1 MFMTVQEAAKLVF
14 TIKATYPKYFAK
26 YSKPELDNMI
36 NIWARLFRDIPYE
49 KGSIGLEVYLTT
61 ETDGFPPSP
70 GQVIDCIQKAEPQS
84 MNEIEAWGLVR
95 MAIRDGIYHAEEHFK
110 ELPPDCQKAVGR
122 PGQLTEWAMLK
133 SSEVDTIA
141 AAQFKRVYTAEIKR
155 RREEAKMPQEVRER
169 LATIQREA
177 LIDSSR

>member
-1 MFMTVQEAAKLVF
+1 M
-14 TIKATYPKYFAK
+14 
-26 YSKPELDNMI
+26 
-36 NIWARLFRDIPYE
+36 
-49 KGSIGLEVYLTT
+49 GLKVYLRTDK
-61 ETDGFPPSP
+61 DGFPPSP

-95 MAIRDGIYHAEEHFK
+95 MAIRDGIYHAEERFE

-155 RREEAKMPQEVRER
+155 RREEAKMPQEIRER